1 MDENKLLIKNL
12 EERYTKFS
20 DYYMLLNSDFLSMEQ
35 QSLVCG
41 FVKKH
46 EKEGVMFF
54 GGYEDAER
62 KQVYFVPDYMGVE
75 NEKDL
80 AAHFAVDSSVCPL
93 AVLNVCVPRA
103 ERGKL
108 SHRDYLG
115 ALMGE
120 GIKREKIGDII
131 VSEDGAQII
140 AVKEM
145 VDYLAGNF
153 TQVGRVAVKAEATAI
168 NKINVGEIRKKV
180 NKFTVSSPRVDNI
193 VSAIF
198 GVSRKDA
205 TEAISRGRVFVGGV
219 EISKPDM
226 VLKGGEKVVLRGKG
240 KAVYLGETGTSR
252 KGKIYIEAEIYI

>member
-12 EERYTKFS
+12 EEKYTRFS
-20 DYYMLLNSDFLSMEQ
+20 DYYMLMHSDFLSMEQ
-35 QSLVCG
+35 QSIASG
-41 FVKKH
+41 IVKQH

-54 GGYEDAER
+54 GGYEDADR
-62 KQVYFVPDYMGVE
+62 KQVYFVPDYT
-75 NEKDL
+75 D
-80 AAHFAVDSSVCPL
+80 AADERELIRYFAANPAECPL
-93 AVLNVCVPRA
+93 AVLKVHVPRA
-103 ERGKL
+103 ERGRL
-108 SHRDYLG
+108 GHRDYLG

-131 VSEDGAQII
+131 VRDDGAQII
-140 AVKEM
+140 AAREM
-145 VDYLAGNF
+145 VEYLAGNLS
-153 TQVGRVAVKAEATAI
+153 QVGRVSVKAEATEISQI
-168 NKINVGEIRKKV
+168 NAGEIRKKV
-180 NKFTVSSPRVDNI
+180 DKFTVSSPRVDNI

-205 TEAISRGRVFVGGV
+205 VEAVSRGRVFVGGV

-252 KGKIYIEAEIYI
+252 KGKTYIEAEIYI